1 MQGGRIVKLTERE
14 RQILYVLMRME
25 SFITGHELANELG
38 VSLKTVQRDIS
49 SINQTFKKE
58 KGVELITSARGKGY
72 VINRKKSN
80 LSIMNFFWIKILF

>member
-1 MQGGRIVKLTERE
+1 MKLTERE

-25 SFITGHELANELG
+25 SFITGHELTNELG

-72 VINRKKSN
+72 VINRKKFN